1 MNTMADRQT
10 FEHSDAK
17 LGNGKLATCWS
28 CKGPVDRGALF
39 CPTCGIVQPPHAAD
53 HFQRLGLNRGFDI
66 GDDVLSRRYFDLQAR
81 LHPDRFASRTAT
93 ERAASLAQ
101 ATALN
106 EAYQTLRDP
115 LSRAAY
121 LLQLAGIEAPTE
133 ASGTVADPELLMES
147 LERREALAEAQ
158 LPEEISKIVAAAEE
172 DAKACVGVL
181 SKAFASGDLEEAKR
195 LTTRFKYLNKLAEE
209 ARARLSRA
217 PC

>member
-1 MNTMADRQT
+1 MNTIVDRQT
-10 FEHSDAK
+10 IERSDAK
-17 LGNGKLATCWS
+17 LADGKLAMCWS

-53 HFQRLGLNRGFDI
+53 HFQRLGINRGFDV
-66 GDDVLSRRYFDLQAR
+66 GDDVLSRHYFDLQAR

-121 LLQLAGIEAPTE
+121 LLQLAGIDAPTE
-133 ASGTVADPELLMES
+133 TSGTVADPELLMES
-147 LERREALAEAQ
+147 LERREALAAAQ
-158 LPEEISKIVAAAEE
+158 SPEDISKIVAEAEH
-172 DAKACVGVL
+172 DAKGCVDAL
-181 SKAFASGDLEEAKR
+181 SKAFASGDLEDAKR
-195 LTTRFKYLNKLAEE
+195 LTTRFKYLNKLGEE

>member
-1 MNTMADRQT
+1 MNAMAERQSL
-10 FEHSDAK
+10 EQAD
-17 LGNGKLATCWS
+17 GKLATCWS
-28 CKGPVDRGALF
+28 CKGPVEGGALF
-39 CPTCGIVQPPHAAD
+39 CTTCGIVQPPHAAD
-53 HFQRLGLNRGFDI
+53 HFQRLGISRGFEI
-66 GDDVLSRRYFDLQAR
+66 GNDVLSRHYFDLQAR

-133 ASGTVADPELLMES
+133 ASGTVNDPELLMES
-147 LERREALAEAQ
+147 LDRREALAQAGS
-158 LPEEISKIVAAAEE
+158 PEEISKIAGEADA
-172 DAKACVGVL
+172 DAKACVGAL
-181 SKAFASGDLEEAKR
+181 SNAFAVGDLEDAKR
-195 LTTRFKYLNKLAEE
+195 LTTRLKYLNKLTEE
-209 ARARLSRA
+209 ARARLSRT

>member
-1 MNTMADRQT
+1 
-10 FEHSDAK
+10 
-17 LGNGKLATCWS
+17 
-28 CKGPVDRGALF
+28 
-39 CPTCGIVQPPHAAD
+39 
-53 HFQRLGLNRGFDI
+53 
-66 GDDVLSRRYFDLQAR
+66 

-133 ASGTVADPELLMES
+133 ASGTVNDPELLMES
-147 LERREALAEAQ
+147 LDRREALAQAGS
-158 LPEEISKIVAAAEE
+158 PEEILKIAGEADA
-172 DAKACVGVL
+172 DAKACVGAL
-181 SKAFASGDLEEAKR
+181 SNAFAAGDLEDAKR
-195 LTTRFKYLNKLAEE
+195 LTTRLKYLNKLTEE
-209 ARARLSRA
+209 ARARLSRT